1 VVRGVRRAD
10 AGGGARDPA
19 LARPPPAAGVAAS
32 YRALLHDLRVLYR
45 ADRHTVWF
53 LGASALFRD
62 GLAAV
67 FTFGAVLAVTV
78 YGIGQGD
85 VLVFGVVANVVS
97 AVGALT
103 AGRIDDRVGPKSVI
117 VGSLLGMIACAVV
130 LLFVSGPAAFWVFG
144 LGLCLFV
151 GPAQSS
157 SRTYLCRL
165 APPGREGEMFG
176 PLRHHRAGRLV
187 PRTDAGGGVHV
198 FLRLGPGRDRRIIVV
213 LAAGLAA
220 LWPVRPPVDTAA
232 TAPRVNRLAGHRV

>member
-1 VVRGVRRAD
+1 MAAAWFAVFAVPMLVAVPETPPSPDSPPGRRVV
-10 AGGGARDPA
+10 
-19 LARPPPAAGVAAS
+19 AS
-32 YRALLHDLRVLYR
+32 YRALMHDLRVLYR

-157 SRTYLCRL
+157 SRTCC
-165 APPGREGEMFG
+165 AASPA
-176 PLRHHRAGRLV
+176 RARG
-187 PRTDAGGGVHV
+187 
-198 FLRLGPGRDRRIIVV
+198 
-213 LAAGLAA
+213 
-220 LWPVRPPVDTAA
+220 
-232 TAPRVNRLAGHRV
+232 

>member
-1 VVRGVRRAD
+1 
-10 AGGGARDPA
+10 
-19 LARPPPAAGVAAS
+19 
-32 YRALLHDLRVLYR
+32 VLYR

-78 YGIGQGD
+78 YGIGPGD

-103 AGRIDDRVGPKSVI
+103 AGRIDDRAGPKVVI
-117 VGSLLGMIACAVV
+117 IGSLLGMIACATV

-176 PLRHHRAGRLV
+176 LYATTGRAVSFLAPTLVGVFTYAFGSDRAGIV
-187 PRTDAGGGVHV
+187 G
-198 FLRLGPGRDRRIIVV
+198 IIVV

-220 LWPVRPPVDTAA
+220 LWPVRPPVDTATTA
-232 TAPRVNRLAGHRV
+232 TG